1 MNLFERLKDNYK
13 EELTK
18 RNIVYPALTGYIVNT
33 LEENTRVRSLLYG
46 DVTDLLQLL
55 KMNCSPYELFNEI

>member
-1 MNLFERLKDNYK
+1 MNLFERLKDNHK

-18 RNIVYPALTGYIVNT
+18 KNIVYPALTGYIVNT

-46 DVTDLLQLL
+46 DVMDLQSLLQTER
-55 KMNCSPYELFNEI
+55 SPYELFNEI

>member
-18 RNIVYPALTGYIVNT
+18 RNIVYPALTGYIVST

-46 DVTDLLQLL
+46 DVMDLQSLLQTER
-55 KMNCSPYELFNEI
+55 SPYELFNEI

>member
-18 RNIVYPALTGYIVNT
+18 KNIVYPALVGYIVNT
-33 LEENTRVRSLLYG
+33 LEENTYIRTLVYG
-46 DVTDLLQLL
+46 DVMDLQSLL
-55 KMNCSPYELFNEI
+55 ETERSPYELFNEL

>member
-18 RNIVYPALTGYIVNT
+18 RNIEYPALTGYIVNT

-46 DVTDLLQLL
+46 DVMDLQSLLQTER
-55 KMNCSPYELFNEI
+55 SPYELFNEI

>member
-18 RNIVYPALTGYIVNT
+18 RNIEYPALVGYIVNT
-33 LEENTRVRSLLYG
+33 LEEKTRVRSLLYG

-55 KMNCSPYELFNEI
+55 KTNCSPYELFNEI

>member
-18 RNIVYPALTGYIVNT
+18 KNIVYPVLVGYIVNT
-33 LEENTRVRSLLYG
+33 LEENTYIRTLVYG
-46 DVTDLLQLL
+46 DVMDLQSLL
-55 KMNCSPYELFNEI
+55 ETERSPYELFNEI

>member
-18 RNIVYPALTGYIVNT
+18 RNIVYPALVGYIVNT
-33 LEENTRVRSLLYG
+33 LEENTRVRSLIYG
-46 DVTDLLQLL
+46 DVIDLPQLL
-55 KMNCSPYELFNEI
+55 K

>member
-18 RNIVYPALTGYIVNT
+18 RNIEYPALVGYIVNT
-33 LEENTRVRSLLYG
+33 LEENTYIRNLVYG
-46 DVTDLLQLL
+46 DVMDLQSLL
-55 KMNCSPYELFNEI
+55 KTNSSPYELFNEL

>member
-55 KMNCSPYELFNEI
+55 KTNCSPYELFNEI

>member
-1 MNLFERLKDNYK
+1 MNLFERLKDNHK

-18 RNIVYPALTGYIVNT
+18 KNIVYPALTGYIVNT

-46 DVTDLLQLL
+46 DVIDLQSLLQTER
-55 KMNCSPYELFNEI
+55 SPYELFNEV

>member
-18 RNIVYPALTGYIVNT
+18 RNIAYPALTGYIVNT

-55 KMNCSPYELFNEI
+55 KTNCSPYELFNEL

>member
-1 MNLFERLKDNYK
+1 MNLFERLKDNHK

-18 RNIVYPALTGYIVNT
+18 KNIEYPALTGYIVNT

-46 DVTDLLQLL
+46 DVMDLQSLLQTER
-55 KMNCSPYELFNEI
+55 SPYELFNEI

>member
-18 RNIVYPALTGYIVNT
+18 RNIVYPALVGYIVNT
-33 LEENTRVRSLLYG
+33 LEEKTRVRSLLYG

-55 KMNCSPYELFNEI
+55 KTNCSPYELFNEI

>member
-18 RNIVYPALTGYIVNT
+18 RNIVYPALVGYIVNT
-33 LEENTRVRSLLYG
+33 LEENTRVRNLLYG
-46 DVTDLLQLL
+46 DVLDLLQLL
-55 KMNCSPYELFNEI
+55 KTNCSPYELFNEI

>member
-18 RNIVYPALTGYIVNT
+18 RNMVDSVGTVYIVNT

-46 DVTDLLQLL
+46 DVMDLQSLLQTER
-55 KMNCSPYELFNEI
+55 SPYELFKEI

>member
-33 LEENTRVRSLLYG
+33 LEENTRVRNLLYG
-46 DVTDLLQLL
+46 DVLDLLQLL
-55 KMNCSPYELFNEI
+55 KTNCSPYELFNEI

>member
-18 RNIVYPALTGYIVNT
+18 RNIVYQALTGYIVNT
-33 LEENTRVRSLLYG
+33 LEENTRVRNLLYG

-55 KMNCSPYELFNEI
+55 KTNGSPYELFNEI

>member
-18 RNIVYPALTGYIVNT
+18 RNIEYPALVGYVVNN

-46 DVTDLLQLL
+46 DVIDLQQLL
-55 KMNCSPYELFNEI
+55 KTNGSPYELFNEI